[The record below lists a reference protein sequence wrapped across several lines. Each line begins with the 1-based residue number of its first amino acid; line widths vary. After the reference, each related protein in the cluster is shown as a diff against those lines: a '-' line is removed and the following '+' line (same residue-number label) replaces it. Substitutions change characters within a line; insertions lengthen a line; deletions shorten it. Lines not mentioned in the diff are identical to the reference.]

1 MGAAV
6 RLFEA
11 AELRGRKRREFEVWR
26 EAAQERAF
34 ARMAG
39 RPWDRAR
46 VQRVS
51 GQLTALRAY
60 RGPRHPAHPAARA
73 TAAGQAW
80 RAYIDVL
87 RAFADEALGG
97 KLTCTA
103 YTRARTGHPEWPTRN
118 TLTIA
123 FGTWEKALAAAGL
136 GARASPWRRARG
148 LSISDRG
155 AR

>member
-1 MGAAV
+1 MTLHQRADD
-6 RLFEA
+6 
-11 AELRGRKRREFEVWR
+11 AEVVLPR
-26 EAAQERAF
+26 QE
-34 ARMAG
+34 
-39 RPWDRAR
+39 
-46 VQRVS
+46 S
-51 GQLTALRAY
+51 
-60 RGPRHPAHPAARA
+60 PAE
-73 TAAGQAW
+73 T
-80 RAYIDVL
+80 YIDVL
-87 RAFADEALGG
+87 RAFADEAPGG
-97 KLTCTA
+97 ELTCTA